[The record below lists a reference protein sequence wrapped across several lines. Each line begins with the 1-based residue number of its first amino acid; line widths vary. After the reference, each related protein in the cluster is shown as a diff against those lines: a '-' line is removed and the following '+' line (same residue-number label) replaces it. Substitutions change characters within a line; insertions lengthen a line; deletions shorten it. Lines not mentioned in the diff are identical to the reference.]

1 MSRILGLCV
10 IILMHHLLA
19 LGQDLIVNGTVQ
31 TIPGGNYGII
41 VVKNSGVLT
50 VSGTLSVEQLLVTAQ
65 GKLTVASNIICQ
77 NLTVE
82 TNSTIQANG
91 ATNEVKHVTI
101 GGTLTGHGTWSG
113 ESFLI
118 QDYGTFTVTTIDA
131 SKESSGLFRAY
142 YDTFVIEPKGVL
154 FGEGVGNDQRGQGH
168 DWYANASGGGHAGI
182 GGSGYW
188 GSSGAGNRGQAYGFA
203 YTYDAPMG
211 GAGGLL
217 GGAGILIR
225 TFIQCRVDGSINA
238 NGKTSESDNYA
249 GGAGGSILIDSPEIV
264 LNGNLTVNGGNGGYN
279 SGGGSGGR
287 IKLFYRSVVLPDVSS
302 KLSATG
308 GKQGGFRN
316 TQNGSEGTIYRNHVP
331 YPLMD
336 DATPKTGSNVTNQYV
351 TFSFNVIDQSNEL
364 DQHNDSLSPIIEISS
379 DGFKTIAYVFDQD
392 TYLGSWSKLAY
403 FSGDRV
409 SFTAPMIIP
418 EGSYEYRI
426 RMQDQS
432 VTSEWSDPVAFTV
445 GKTDPNQGPSAM
457 VVMTPTVVINGTV
470 GKTYRILYTPDMN
483 VPQTWYPLA
492 SVTLTSS
499 TQYYF
504 DVASISAIRRFYK
517 IEE

>member
-1 MSRILGLCV
+1 MIWA
-10 IILMHHLLA
+10 HQFLA

-31 TIPGGNYGII
+31 TVQGGTYGII

-50 VSGTLSVEQLLVTAQ
+50 VSGTLSVQQLLVTAQ
-65 GKLTVASNIICQ
+65 GNLTVSGNMVCE

-82 TNSTIQANG
+82 TNSVLYAQG
-91 ATNEVKHVTI
+91 VSNEVAHITI
-101 GGTLTGHGTWSG
+101 GGTVVGHGTWSG

-118 QDYGTFTVTTIDA
+118 QNNGTFTITTIDSA
-131 SKESSGLFRAY
+131 KESTGLFKAF
-142 YDTFVIEPKGVL
+142 YDTFTIEPRGIL
-154 FGEGVGNDQRGQGH
+154 FGEGVGSDPRGKGH
-168 DWYANASGGGHAGI
+168 DWYANTSGGGHAGI

-188 GSSGAGNRGQAYGFA
+188 GSSGGANRGQPYGFA

-217 GGAGILIR
+217 GGAGIQIR
-225 TFIQCRVDGSINA
+225 TFVQCRVDGIINA
-238 NGKTSESDNYA
+238 NGKTSGARNDA

-264 LNGNLTVNGGNGGYN
+264 LNGILTANGGNGGHY

-287 IKLFYRSVVLPDVSS
+287 IKLFYRSVLLPDVSS
-302 KLSATG
+302 RLSATG
-308 GKQGGFRN
+308 GIQGGYLN
-316 TQNGSEGTIYRNHVP
+316 TQNGSEGTTYRNHVP

-336 DATPKTGSNVTNQYV
+336 DVTPKHGSNVTNRYV
-351 TFSFNVIDQSNEL
+351 TFSFTIIDKSGEL
-364 DQHNDSLSPIIEISS
+364 DQHTDSLSPIIEISD
-379 DGFKTIAYVFDQD
+379 DGFKTVAYGFDQD
-392 TYLGSWSKLAY
+392 TYIGSWSKLAY

-418 EGSYEYRI
+418 KGSYEYRI
-426 RMQDQS
+426 RVRDQS
-432 VTSEWSDPVAFTV
+432 ITSEWSNPVAFTI
-445 GKTDPNQGPSAM
+445 GQTDPNQGPRAM
-457 VVMTPTVVINGTV
+457 AVMTPTVVINGTV

-492 SVTLTSS
+492 NVTLTSP
-499 TQYYF
+499 TYYYF
-504 DVASISAIRRFYK
+504 DTDAIGSIRRFYK

>member
-1 MSRILGLCV
+1 MSRILGIC
-10 IILMHHLLA
+10 IIVWANLHLA

-31 TIPGGNYGII
+31 TIPGGDYGII

-50 VSGTLSVEQLLVTAQ
+50 VSGTLSAKQILVTAE
-65 GKLTVASNIICQ
+65 GRLTLSSNIICQ

-82 TNSTIQANG
+82 TNSTIQATG
-91 ATNEVKHVTI
+91 ATNEVKQVTI
-101 GGTLTGHGTWSG
+101 GGTLIGHGKWNG

-118 QDYGTFTVTTIDA
+118 QDYGTFIITTIDA

-142 YDTFVIEPKGVL
+142 YEIFVIEPKGVL

-188 GSSGAGNRGQAYGFA
+188 GSSGGGNRGQAYGFP

-225 TFIQCRVDGSINA
+225 TSTQCRIDGVINA

-249 GGAGGSILIDSPEIV
+249 GGAGGSILIDSPQIV
-264 LNGNLTVNGGNGGYN
+264 LNGTLTVNGGNGGYN

-287 IKLFYRSVVLPDVSS
+287 IKLFYRGVVLPDVSS

-316 TQNGSEGTIYRNHVP
+316 TQDGSPGTVYRNNVP
-331 YPLMD
+331 YPMMD
-336 DATPKTGSNVTNQYV
+336 NATPKIGSNVTNGYV
-351 TFSFNVIDQSNEL
+351 TFSFPVIDQSKEF
-364 DQHNDSLSPIIEISS
+364 DQHNDSLSPIIEVSG
-379 DGFKTIAYVFDQD
+379 DGFKTVAYVFDQD

-403 FSGDRV
+403 FTGDLV
-409 SFTAPMIIP
+409 SFTTPMIIP
-418 EGSYEYRI
+418 EGSWEYRVRI
-426 RMQDQS
+426 QDQS

-445 GKTDPNQGPSAM
+445 GQTNPDQGPQAM

-492 SVTLTSS
+492 SVTLTSP

-504 DVASISAIRRFYK
+504 DVASINFIRRFYK
-517 IEE
+517 VEE